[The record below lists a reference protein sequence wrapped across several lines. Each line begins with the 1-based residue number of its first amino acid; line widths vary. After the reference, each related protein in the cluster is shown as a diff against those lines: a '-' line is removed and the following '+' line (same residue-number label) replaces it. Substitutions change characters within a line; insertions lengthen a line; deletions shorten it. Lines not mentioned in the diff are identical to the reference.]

1 MKFLCMTCDEA
12 LEHKGTQGPDEG
24 VMTIVFGCPGC
35 DWEMAMYTNPW
46 ETQTVRSLD
55 VKIGGRSVPPE
66 PMEML
71 RSSLGQGQAAM
82 PSPTPMATDGVP
94 SGEAPKCPFADV
106 VAQAYGDSVETAAT
120 AASPSATPP
129 VAAAG
134 NDLVWSAEAEQRV
147 AERIPSFVRSMAR
160 MGIEKYARER
170 GYSEIT
176 PAVLDEAKDI
186 FMG

>member
-12 LEHKGTQGPDEG
+12 LQHKDTRGPDAG
-24 VMTIVFGCPGC
+24 VMTIIFACPGC

-71 RSSLGQGQAAM
+71 RSSLAQGRDAM
-82 PSPTPMATDGVP
+82 PTPVPVPDGAVP

-106 VAQAYGDSVETAAT
+106 VAQAYNEAAEAT
-120 AASPSATPP
+120 PSPAAS
-129 VAAAG
+129 AAAS
-134 NDLVWSAEAEQRV
+134 DALVWTAEAEQRV
-147 AERIPSFVRSMAR
+147 AERIPSFVRPMAR

-170 GYSEIT
+170 GYREIT
-176 PAVLDEAKDI
+176 PDVLDEAKEI

>member
-12 LEHKGTQGPDEG
+12 LQHKETRGPDAG
-24 VMTIVFGCPGC
+24 VMTIIFACPGC

-55 VKIGGRSVPPE
+55 VKIGGQSVPAE
-66 PMEML
+66 PMQMM
-71 RSSLGQGQAAM
+71 RSALSQRREDM
-82 PSPTPMATDGVP
+82 PQSAPMAAETGMAE
-94 SGEAPKCPFADV
+94 EAPKCPFADV
-106 VAQAYGDSVETAAT
+106 VATAFNEAQTAAT
-120 AASPSATPP
+120 PP
-129 VAAAG
+129 HDGPVWTAAA
-134 NDLVWSAEAEQRV
+134 EKRV
-147 AERIPSFVRSMAR
+147 SERIPSFVLPMAR

-170 GYSEIT
+170 GYREIT